1 MKYLKRFNESK
12 NYYDDD
18 MNVDITSTV
27 IDILQDLI
35 DEGLNIQCFTVGYI
49 TLKEAG
55 VKYTENDISLY
66 IMANGEYD
74 VDYKVLDY
82 NELIPYLERVI
93 DYVEGEDRKVDIN
106 FQWREI
112 NNSLRQMELEYRLF
126 NGEINKDLSSI
137 PDNKYE
143 SISMKFKLSYEKD

>member
-35 DEGLNIQCFTVGYI
+35 DEGLNIQCFTVGYK
-49 TLKEAG
+49 TLKETG

-66 IMANGEYD
+66 IMANSDDYFEYHKL
-74 VDYKVLDY
+74 DYKKLM
-82 NELIPYLERVI
+82 PYLERVM
-93 DYVEGEDRKVDIN
+93 DYVESEGRVVDIEL
-106 FQWREI
+106 QWRPL
-112 NNSLRQMELEYRLF
+112 NKKGVLGRLQSVDY
-126 NGEINKDLSSI
+126 KYPMVDLSQI
-137 PDNKYE
+137 PDRNYE
-143 SISMKFKLSYEKD
+143 SISFKFKLKK